1 MKHSDLAAQSN
12 SPNVVNAG
20 FVVVKPTRLS
30 SRVYIAVREITSNST
45 VTDDQRALNIVIN
58 KLRREKSGLNATVFD
73 KRLYM
78 SGEQYFEQMKRLL
91 PRANDP
97 CSSLNKVSCSVLV
110 VHNNWIV
117 SKEAKIYRFREH
129 LMWLYDGENHYYSSE
144 KCKYLTYINP
154 KPTASHDT
162 FSLSDEKQ
170 LKNRQI
176 SALKTALSM
185 GYLLKRVVILPRFYC
200 DTNSV
205 QCPLNS
211 LINIRTFDLA
221 FLNQYRES
229 SFLQHPKVP
238 NDVKQSLSEQRLW
251 HTNRTFMSDKAQTI
265 TGNEIL
271 RFCAHIKDKVINVGI
286 LEGIRIIFSNNT
298 SGTVFSETMSKAF
311 RLSDYRQQKHAEY
324 L

>member
-12 SPNVVNAG
+12 SPHFVNAG

-30 SRVYIAVREITSNST
+30 SRVYEAVREITSKST
-45 VTDDQRALNIVIN
+45 VTDDQKALNIVIN

-91 PRANDP
+91 PRENDP
-97 CSSLNKVSCSVLV
+97 CSSQNKVRCSVLV

-129 LMWLYDGENHYYSSE
+129 LMWLYDGENHYYTSE
-144 KCKYLTYINP
+144 TCKYLTYVNP
-154 KPTASHDT
+154 KPTASHAT
-162 FSLSDEKQ
+162 SSFSEEKQ
-170 LKNRQI
+170 LKTRQI
-176 SALKTALSM
+176 STLKTALTI

-200 DTNSV
+200 DTNSL

-211 LINIRTFDLA
+211 LINIRTFDLI

-238 NDVKQSLSEQRLW
+238 DVVKQSLSKQRLW
-251 HTNRTFMSDKAQTI
+251 HTNRTDKTQKITTNKIARLCAQ
-265 TGNEIL
+265 
-271 RFCAHIKDKVINVGI
+271 IKDKVINVGI
-286 LEGIRIIFSNNT
+286 LEGIRIIFSNHTNGIT
-298 SGTVFSETMSKAF
+298 FSEAMRKAF
-311 RLSDYRQQKHAEY
+311 RLSDYRQQKLAEY